1 MNKPKIKRVNG
12 KKKGSSFEGKI
23 SKTLTEKLQPLNFK
37 RSEGSGARVGG
48 QNSILAA
55 NYSKLM
61 LALFTGDVVPTNECV
76 EGNPR
81 FKFCIECKAYKDAE
95 RMEALFETSNIY
107 AWLEEVK
114 IDAAK
119 IDKLGIV
126 IFKFNNTPIYCA
138 TEKHVELPS
147 GVKFITLLNGE
158 KVCHFDDLLKHH
170 SFWIDTISPQS
181 T

>member
-1 MNKPKIKRVNG
+1 MNNQSKSKKVNG

-23 SKTLTEKLQPLNFK
+23 SKILSEKLQPLNFK

-48 QNSILAA
+48 QNSILAS

-76 EGNPR
+76 EGNPK

-107 AWLEEVK
+107 NWLEEVK
-114 IDAAK
+114 IDAEK

-138 TEKHVELPS
+138 VKSDIQLPIS
-147 GVKFITLLNGE
+147 VKFITLINGE
-158 KVCHFDDLLKHH
+158 RICHFDDLIQHY
-170 SFWIDTISPQS
+170 SFWVEV
-181 T
+181 